1 MSLFRL
7 SDAPIFRALPYFR
20 HILYNL
26 GVKETLFLSEPGIAC
41 AAGTNAADFWRA
53 LTTGSQDGLVKVKT
67 HSGREFY
74 AAKVDDGALKKTGA
88 RHDMRVIQI
97 MDAALEQIAPAVE
110 AAKQKCG
117 ASRVAVCV
125 GCCDNG
131 SEFSVAG
138 HREYFEKG
146 AFPKNYTLEI
156 QSADYPATYAKE
168 KFGLAGPAYVF
179 ATACSSSGSAVA
191 KGAELIMAGIVDAAI
206 VGGVDVAS
214 DTVLLGFDSL
224 EAVSETKTNP
234 FSSNRSGITLGE
246 GAAFFVL
253 TKDAGLACCGAADSF
268 GKEDN
273 CGQNQKVAAPIALLG
288 YGESADASHMTAPL
302 ADGSGAL
309 SAMKEALKNSGLE
322 ASQIDYVNLHGT
334 GTKLNDSME
343 AKAVSECFES
353 ACAALYASSTK
364 PMTGHTLGASSAV
377 ELAACWLSIANND
390 GKNSCDIKLPLH
402 IYDGQY
408 DSSLPRLNLIGRE
421 TKFNR
426 RINVCMSNSF
436 GFGGCN
442 VSLII
447 GKSNG

>member
-1 MSLFRL
+1 M
-7 SDAPIFRALPYFR
+7 
-20 HILYNL
+20 
-26 GVKETLFLSEPGIAC
+26 SEPGIAC

-74 AAKVDDGALKKTGA
+74 AAKVDDGALKKTDA

-110 AAKQKCG
+110 AAKEKCG

-131 SEFSVAG
+131 SELSVAG

-168 KFGLAGPAYVF
+168 KFGLQGPSYVF

-224 EAVSETKTNP
+224 EAVSENKTNP

-253 TKDAGLACCGAADSF
+253 S
-268 GKEDN
+268 
-273 CGQNQKVAAPIALLG
+273 KVPVSSIALLG
-288 YGESADASHMTAPL
+288 FGQSADASHMTAPL

-343 AKAVSECFES
+343 AKAVAECFES
-353 ACAALYASSTK
+353 ACAALPASSTK

>member
-1 MSLFRL
+1 MRQF
-7 SDAPIFRALPYFR
+7 
-20 HILYNL
+20 LYNSL
-26 GVKETLFLSEPGIAC
+26 VKESLFLSEPGIAC
-41 AAGTNAADFWRA
+41 AAGMNARDFWSA

-74 AAKVDDGALKKTGA
+74 AAKVDDGALKKTRA
-88 RHDMRVIQI
+88 RYDMRVIQI
-97 MDAALEQIAPAVE
+97 MDAALDQIAPAVL
-110 AAKQKCG
+110 AAKEKCG
-117 ASRVAVCV
+117 AARVAVCV

-146 AFPKNYTLEI
+146 AFPKNYSLEI

-224 EAVSETKTNP
+224 EAVSDTKTNP
-234 FSSNRSGITLGE
+234 FSANRSGITLGE

-253 TKDAGLACCGAADSF
+253 SKDAGTST
-268 GKEDN
+268 
-273 CGQNQKVAAPIALLG
+273 APIALLG
-288 YGESADASHMTAPL
+288 FGQSADASHMTAPL

-309 SAMKEALKNSGLE
+309 SAMKEALANAGLE

-377 ELAACWLSIANND
+377 ELAACWLSIANNC
-390 GKNSCDIKLPLH
+390 GKSSAEIKLPLH
-402 IYDGQY
+402 VYDGQY
-408 DSSLPRLNLIGRE
+408 DSSLPRLNLVGRE

>member
-1 MSLFRL
+1 M
-7 SDAPIFRALPYFR
+7 I
-20 HILYNL
+20 
-26 GVKETLFLSEPGIAC
+26 
-41 AAGTNAADFWRA
+41 
-53 LTTGSQDGLVKVKT
+53 KVKT

-74 AAKVDDGALKKTGA
+74 AAKIADGSLNKTRA

-97 MDAALEQIAPAVE
+97 EDAALEQIAPAVL
-110 AAKQKCG
+110 AAKEKFG
-117 ASRVAVCV
+117 AGRVAVCV

-146 AFPKNYTLEI
+146 AFPKNYSLEI

-168 KFGLAGPAYVF
+168 KFGLQGPAYVF
-179 ATACSSSGSAVA
+179 ATACSSSGSAIA
-191 KGAELIMAGIVDAAI
+191 KGAELIMAGMADAAI

-214 DTVLLGFDSL
+214 DTTLLGFDSL

-234 FSSNRSGITLGE
+234 FSKNRSGITLGE

-253 TKDAGLACCGAADSF
+253 TKDAGLAKQDAAVS
-268 GKEDN
+268 
-273 CGQNQKVAAPIALLG
+273 VRLLG
-288 YGESADASHMTAPL
+288 FGQSADASHMTAPL

-309 SAMKEALKNSGLE
+309 AAMKEALADAGLD
-322 ASQIDYVNLHGT
+322 ASQVDYLNLHGT

-343 AKAVSECFES
+343 AKAASECFGS
-353 ACAALYASSTK
+353 ACASLLASSTK

-377 ELAACWLSIANND
+377 ELAACWLSIVNNID
-390 GKNSCDIKLPLH
+390 KSSDKIELPLH
-402 IYDGQY
+402 LYDGQY
-408 DSSLPRLNLIGRE
+408 DPELPRLNLIGPE
-421 TKFNR
+421 TKFNKK
-426 RINVCMSNSF
+426 INVCMSNSF

>member
-1 MSLFRL
+1 M
-7 SDAPIFRALPYFR
+7 
-20 HILYNL
+20 
-26 GVKETLFLSEPGIAC
+26 SEPGIAC
-41 AAGTNAADFWRA
+41 AAGNNAAAFWRT

-67 HSGREFY
+67 HSGREFF
-74 AAKVDDGALKKTGA
+74 AGKIPDAALKKTGA

-97 MDAALEQIAPAVE
+97 EELALSQIAPLVE
-110 AAKQKCG
+110 AAKQKYG
-117 ASRVAVCV
+117 AARVAVCV

-168 KFGLAGPAYVF
+168 RFGLAGPAYVF
-179 ATACSSSGSAVA
+179 ATACSSSGSAIIKA
-191 KGAELIMAGIVDAAI
+191 AQLIRAGIVDAALC
-206 VGGVDVAS
+206 GGVDVAS

-234 FSSNRSGITLGE
+234 FSANRSGITLGE
-246 GAAFFVL
+246 GAAFFL
-253 TKDAGLACCGAADSF
+253 MTKDKGLAN
-268 GKEDN
+268 N
-273 CGQNQKVAAPIALLG
+273 CPVALLG
-288 YGESADASHMTAPL
+288 WGESADANHMTAPL

-309 SAMKEALKNSGLE
+309 AAIKEALADAGLD
-322 ASQIDYVNLHGT
+322 ASKIDYVNLHGT

-343 AKAVSECFES
+343 AKAVSEAFEKVL
-353 ACAALYASSTK
+353 AALPCSSTK

-377 ELAACWLSIANND
+377 ELAACWLSIVNND
-390 GKNSCDIKLPLH
+390 GAAADEIKLPLH
-402 IYDGQY
+402 VYDGQR
-408 DSSLPRLNLIGRE
+408 DPALARLNFIQKD
-421 TKFNR
+421 TK
-426 RINVCMSNSF
+426 INKSTTVCMSNSF

-447 GKSNG
+447 GKANG

>member
-1 MSLFRL
+1 MPRLFCPSCRGKF
-7 SDAPIFRALPYFR
+7 DYFFYI
-20 HILYNL
+20 HYNPS
-26 GVKETLFLSEPGIAC
+26 VKEKLFLSKPGIAC
-41 AAGTNAADFWRA
+41 AAGMDAASFWKA

-74 AAKVDDGALKKTGA
+74 AAKIAGGALKKTSA

-97 MDAALEQIAPAVE
+97 EDAALEQIAPAVL
-110 AAKQKCG
+110 AAKEKYG
-117 ASRVAVCV
+117 AGRVAVCA

-146 AFPKNYTLEI
+146 AFPKNYSLEI
-156 QSADYPATYAKE
+156 QSADYPATYIRE
-168 KFGLAGPAYVF
+168 KFALSGPAFVF

-214 DTVLLGFDSL
+214 DTALLGFDSL

-234 FSSNRSGITLGE
+234 FSKNRSGITLGE

-253 TKDAGLACCGAADSF
+253 TKDSGLAKGSDACSV
-268 GKEDN
+268 E
-273 CGQNQKVAAPIALLG
+273 LLG
-288 YGESADASHMTAPL
+288 FGQSADASHMTAPL

-309 SAMKEALKNSGLE
+309 AAMKEALKNSGLQ
-322 ASQIDYVNLHGT
+322 AGQIDYINLHGT

-343 AKAVSECFES
+343 AKAVAECFKDCLAS
-353 ACAALYASSTK
+353 LPASSTK
-364 PMTGHTLGASSAV
+364 PMTGHTLGASSAI
-377 ELAACWLSIANND
+377 ELAACWLSVVNNF
-390 GKNSCDIKLPLH
+390 GKEAGQITLPPHL
-402 IYDGQY
+402 YDGE
-408 DSSLPRLNLIGRE
+408 DDPDLERLNFIQKGA
-421 TKFNR
+421 KFNR
-426 RINVCMSNSF
+426 NINVCMSNSF

-447 GKSNG
+447 GKTNA

>member
-1 MSLFRL
+1 M
-7 SDAPIFRALPYFR
+7 
-20 HILYNL
+20 
-26 GVKETLFLSEPGIAC
+26 SEPGIAC
-41 AAGTNAADFWRA
+41 AAGNNAADFWRT
-53 LTTGSQDGLVKVKT
+53 LTTGNQDGLVQVKT

-74 AAKVDDGALKKTGA
+74 AAKIPDGALKKTGA

-97 MDAALEQIAPAVE
+97 EELALKQIAPLVE
-110 AAKQKCG
+110 AAKQKYG
-117 ASRVAVCV
+117 AARVAVCV

-168 KFGLAGPAYVF
+168 RFGLAGPAYVF
-179 ATACSSSGSAVA
+179 ATACSSSGSAIIKA
-191 KGAELIMAGIVDAAI
+191 AQLIQAGIVDAALC
-206 VGGVDVAS
+206 GGVDVAS

-234 FSSNRSGITLGE
+234 FSANRSGITLGE
-246 GAAFFVL
+246 GAAFFL
-253 TKDAGLACCGAADSF
+253 MTKDKGLACAPAAARLGF
-268 GKEDN
+268 ANN
-273 CGQNQKVAAPIALLG
+273 CPVALLG
-288 YGESADASHMTAPL
+288 WGESADANHMTAPL

-309 SAMKEALKNSGLE
+309 AAMKEALACAGLE
-322 ASQIDYVNLHGT
+322 ASEIDYVNLHGT

-343 AKAVSECFES
+343 AKATAELFGEL
-353 ACAALYASSTK
+353 AAALPCSSTK

-377 ELAACWLSIANND
+377 ELAACWLSIVNND
-390 GKNSCDIKLPLH
+390 GAAGGASLPLH
-402 IYDGQY
+402 VYDGQR
-408 DSSLPRLNLIGRE
+408 DPALARLNFIQKD
-421 TKFNR
+421 TK
-426 RINVCMSNSF
+426 INKATTVCMSNSF

-447 GKSNG
+447 GKANG

>member
-1 MSLFRL
+1 MGQF
-7 SDAPIFRALPYFR
+7 
-20 HILYNL
+20 LYNL

-97 MDAALEQIAPAVE
+97 MDAALEQIAPAVL

-117 ASRVAVCV
+117 AGRVAVCV

-156 QSADYPATYAKE
+156 QSADYPAAYAKE

-179 ATACSSSGSAVA
+179 ATACSSSGSAIIKA
-191 KGAELIMAGIVDAAI
+191 AQLIQAGIVDAA
-206 VGGVDVAS
+206 VCGGVDVAS

-234 FSSNRSGITLGE
+234 FSAARSGITLGE
-246 GAAFFVL
+246 GAAFFLL
-253 TKDAGLACCGAADSF
+253 TKDAGLANARAAGSAT
-268 GKEDN
+268 
-273 CGQNQKVAAPIALLG
+273 GQGTSTGPGISTAQGTPTGPAAPIALLG

-302 ADGSGAL
+302 EDGSGAL
-309 SAMKEALKNSGLE
+309 AAMKEAL
-322 ASQIDYVNLHGT
+322 ASAGFEPEQIDYVNLHGT

-343 AKAVSECFES
+343 AKAT
-353 ACAALYASSTK
+353 AALFGGRADSLPASSTK

-390 GKNSCDIKLPLH
+390 GKNSSDIKLPLH

-421 TKFNR
+421 TRFNR
-426 RINVCMSNSF
+426 RINACMSNSF